1 MTPPNAAIKSRLLQH
16 LDKAIAAAPGH
27 LQAAGL
33 RAQRAVLQARH
44 GQLELARE
52 ELTELHQLA
61 FQHPNPQLGAWLHL
75 AEGLMNY
82 FTDFSGGAYEKILR
96 ARAIA
101 NVAGLREVEAL
112 AAAWLA
118 HLAYVKHDIT
128 ALVEQATA
136 CRALATPQQ
145 HGAHSRLAIA
155 LGLAHHF
162 AARPELAQRWYVHA
176 RQHAMAEGDDAT
188 QSALMYNMAEMR
200 TAHLRRE
207 TLAHPERATPELL
220 LSADSVARYDEAVG
234 GSAMG
239 ELTPI
244 LRAQIL
250 TVLGQFGPARELYE
264 QHLPQAISRGLARLG
279 SSMLADLAWCRV
291 NSGQREQALEQARES
306 ELELDPTCDVDDR
319 AATHSR
325 LAQVYQALGDAD
337 AAARHAA
344 NAAHEWAELE
354 QQQRGWITAM
364 EAAGLAQPA

>member
-1 MTPPNAAIKSRLLQH
+1 MAQPQAISSRLLQS
-16 LDKAIAAAPGH
+16 LDKAIAAAPSQP
-27 LQAAGL
+27 QAAGL

-44 GQLELARE
+44 GQLETARE
-52 ELTELHQLA
+52 ELTALHQLA
-61 FQHPNPQLGAWLHL
+61 FQHPNPRLGAWLHL

-82 FTDFSGGAYEKILR
+82 FTDFSGGAYEKLLR

-101 NVAGLREVEAL
+101 HQAGLREVEAL

-118 HLAYVKHDIT
+118 HLAYVRHDIE
-128 ALVEQATA
+128 ALIEQALA
-136 CRALATPQQ
+136 CRALAAPEQ

-162 AARPELAQRWYVHA
+162 ASRPELAQRWYQQA

-200 TAHLRRE
+200 AAYVRRE
-207 TLAHPERATPELL
+207 SLSHPERARPELL
-220 LSADSVARYDEAVG
+220 LSADSVAHYDAAVG

-250 TVLGQFGPARELYE
+250 TVLGEYAQARDLYE

-279 SSMLADLAWCRV
+279 SSLLADLAWCRV
-291 NSGQREQALEQARES
+291 NIGQREQALEQARES
-306 ELELDPTCDVDDR
+306 ELELDPACDVDDR

-337 AAARHAA
+337 GAARHAA
-344 NAAHEWAELE
+344 LAAEEWAELE
-354 QQQRGWITAM
+354 RQQQRWVDAL
-364 EAAGLAQPA
+364 ARAGLAQP